1 MNIDWFI
8 QVIMSNIEHLIAL
21 FLLISSGIY
30 IRILLQL
37 FGQAWIKTKA
47 HTTTL
52 LILPVITY
60 VITNVISG
68 NIALSLGM
76 VGALSIVRF
85 RNPVRSPLELSVYF
99 GAITM
104 GIAAQVYVV
113 WVIFL
118 VFSITVVVITLSIF
132 NFICMKYLKRPLFI
146 ASFSEGNSLSTL
158 VIKTSKILD
167 ICEKSDVLNSK
178 LKDEEYITYS
188 FSSDSFEKLRDL
200 EIHPEVEN
208 NSISTELRR

>member
-1 MNIDWFI
+1 MDPII
-8 QVIMSNIEHLIAL
+8 QIINSNSHHLFAL
-21 FLLISSGIY
+21 FLLISSGFY
-30 IRILLQL
+30 LRLLLQL

-47 HTTTL
+47 HTATL

-104 GIAAQVYVV
+104 GISASVYVV
-113 WVIFL
+113 WLIFL
-118 VFSITVVVITLSIF
+118 IFAITVVILSLSIVNMMCVKF
-132 NFICMKYLKRPLFI
+132 LGKPFFI

-167 ICEKSDVLNSK
+167 ICEKSDYLNSK
-178 LKDEEYITYS
+178 RKDENFITYS
-188 FSSDSFEKLRDL
+188 LSSHSFNKLRDI
-200 EIHPEVEN
+200 EIDPEVES
-208 NSISTELRR
+208 NSISTEIRR